1 MVWHGRTLASLPSAR
16 LTIASGSITSPRV
29 RVSDLTGCGAGSFC
43 RSADPV
49 PHTCPT
55 SECVPEFGLWL
66 GRRITRGCICSGL
79 RCVECRCAKARKRA
93 IEMCLGRLRGPH
105 SYARSHFLRVSSLV
119 HKVCS
124 TAHMRTIVKRF
135 CARRPPLAVVVEH
148 QHILDITAR
157 PPRHVLLASKQMQW
171 AYGRV
176 VPSTCFR
183 TQFSTN
189 NA

>member
-1 MVWHGRTLASLPSAR
+1 MGPEERSRRPIMVWHGRTLASLPSAR

-29 RVSDLTGCGAGSFC
+29 RVSDLTGCGSGSFC

-66 GRRITRGCICSGL
+66 GRRIKRGCICSGL

-105 SYARSHFLRVSSLV
+105 SYARSHSLSPCLVSCSQGVFNGTHAHYRQTFLRTAPPFSSR
-119 HKVCS
+119 S
-124 TAHMRTIVKRF
+124 RT
-135 CARRPPLAVVVEH
+135 PTHP
-148 QHILDITAR
+148 
-157 PPRHVLLASKQMQW
+157 
-171 AYGRV
+171 
-176 VPSTCFR
+176 
-183 TQFSTN
+183 
-189 NA
+189 